1 MINKIIHLLDDIRIR
16 IVHNENI
23 LWFLIGILITG
34 KFIVFSFFG
43 KENIWKY
50 FEIFY
55 LEISIGII
63 FAIFPFVFFQ
73 VFGKYPLQ
81 ALRERKNDPSIIVN
95 GNNNVIAIANQKND
109 AYHEITSGI
118 GILTQLVINAE
129 SLSNKIYRRSG
140 IYLIF
145 GVLIAFSG
153 ILYFSLQNAVLQEEK
168 ELSRILLSLLPRFG
182 ILFFIELIAF
192 FFLKQYRSAMDEFKH
207 YDEIKRNRESQL
219 TLYIMAIKD
228 FEEKD
233 FSNIA
238 DKMNF
243 FAKIGILSSGETTQI
258 IESSKL
264 HDNELNDIMKHLTE
278 LIKVSK
284 IK

>member
-23 LWFLIGILITG
+23 LWVLIVLLITG

-81 ALRERKNDPSIIVN
+81 ALRERKNHPSIIVH
-95 GNNNVIAIANQKND
+95 GDNNNIVQISDPND
-109 AYHEITSGI
+109 NNYHKIKSGI

-140 IYLIF
+140 I
-145 GVLIAFSG
+145 
-153 ILYFSLQNAVLQEEK
+153 
-168 ELSRILLSLLPRFG
+168 
-182 ILFFIELIAF
+182 
-192 FFLKQYRSAMDEFKH
+192 
-207 YDEIKRNRESQL
+207 
-219 TLYIMAIKD
+219 
-228 FEEKD
+228 
-233 FSNIA
+233 
-238 DKMNF
+238 
-243 FAKIGILSSGETTQI
+243 
-258 IESSKL
+258 
-264 HDNELNDIMKHLTE
+264 
-278 LIKVSK
+278 
-284 IK
+284 